1 MKSKRSL
8 IHSVVMELGLGMALA
23 LSHSAGAWTIDQSIP
38 AIGQGAFIP
47 VGGLRSVR
55 PLAPRFNEVAKPPR
69 PAPRTGGNAGGAG
82 RPPTNPPQPGGTGGG
97 PRGPRWTPPGF

>member
-8 IHSVVMELGLGMALA
+8 IRSVVMGLGLGMALA
-23 LSHSAGAWTIDQSIP
+23 LSHSAGAWTIDQP
-38 AIGQGAFIP
+38 MPVIGQGAFIQ

-55 PLAPRFNEVAKPPR
+55 PLTPKFNIVAKPPR
-69 PAPRTGGNAGGAG
+69 PPARKGSSAGGTG
-82 RPPTNPPQPGGTGGG
+82 TPTKPPQPGGMGGG